1 MINNIRIGK
10 KIMNLTTPKLMGII
24 NVTPDSFY
32 ASSRKN
38 DAVDILS
45 TCEKMITDGA
55 DILDLGAFS
64 TRPNAIEVSE
74 HDELQ
79 RIIPVIKL
87 IRTEFPDIPLSC
99 DTFRASIAKEALRE
113 GVEIINDISGFRFDE
128 ELYNILSNYP
138 CTYILMHSK
147 GTIQTMH
154 QENKYQHLLPE
165 LNEYF
170 SEKCEL
176 LRQIGRNDIIL
187 DPGFGFSKTIEQ
199 NYELLQ
205 KINQLHLL
213 NKPLLIG
220 ISRKSMIYKKL
231 LNSPEEALNGTT
243 VLNTKAILEKASFLR
258 VHDIKEAKEV
268 IQILC

>member
-38 DAVDILS
+38 ETIDILS
-45 TCEKMITDGA
+45 TCEKMISEGA

-74 HDELQ
+74 YEELK

-87 IRTEFPDIPLSC
+87 IRKEFPDITLSC

-154 QENKYQHLLPE
+154 QENKYQYLLPE
-165 LNEYF
+165 MNEYF
-170 SEKCEL
+170 SDKCEL
-176 LRQIGRNDIIL
+176 LRQIGINDIII

-205 KINQLHLL
+205 KINQIHLL
-213 NKPLLIG
+213 NKPILIG

-231 LNSPEEALNGTT
+231 LSSPEEALNGTT

>member
-10 KIMNLTTPKLMGII
+10 KILNLTTPKLMGII

-32 ASSRKN
+32 ALSRKN
-38 DAVDILS
+38 VVSELLS
-45 TCEKMITDGA
+45 TCEKMIHEGA

-64 TRPNAIEVSE
+64 TRPYAENISE
-74 HDELQ
+74 NEELQ
-79 RIIPVIKL
+79 RIIPVIKA
-87 IRTEFPDIPLSC
+87 IRKEYPDIPLSC
-99 DTFRASIAKEALRE
+99 DTFRASVAKEALRE
-113 GVEIINDISGFRFDE
+113 GVEIINDISGWRFDE
-128 ELYNILSNYP
+128 ELYQLLSNYP

-147 GTIQTMH
+147 GTFEMMH
-154 QENKYQHLLPE
+154 LENQYQFLLPE
-165 LNEYF
+165 MNSYF

-176 LRQIGRNDIIL
+176 LRQIGRNDIII
-187 DPGFGFSKTIEQ
+187 DPGFGFSKTIDQ
-199 NYELLQ
+199 NYEILE

-213 NKPLLIG
+213 NKPILVG

-231 LNSPEEALNGTT
+231 LSSPEDSLNGTT

-258 VHDIKEAKEV
+258 VHDIKEAKEI